1 MKDGYR
7 RGLDAEICNCKWG
20 QKVVNVEQ
28 GEQSAPFIEAL
39 GPGVRETTLERSSLW
54 VSRFP
59 FSSKPSRPL
68 PKVLF
73 SNVICQ
79 SVGGELLLIDA
90 DGRCVD
96 PLVLEIGLS
105 VLFLIHVVVVL
116 NSPNFVPASTCSNSC
131 RQRHHTPISSRN
143 RQPDNAYSRTSPRVP
158 IAW

>member
-1 MKDGYR
+1 MRDGYR

-20 QKVVNVEQ
+20 RKVVNVEQ

-59 FSSKPSRPL
+59 FSCKPSRPL

-73 SNVICQ
+73 SSAICQ
-79 SVGGELLLIDA
+79 SVGGGLLLIDA

-96 PLVLEIGLS
+96 PLVLIGLKS
-105 VLFLIHVVVVL
+105 LV
-116 NSPNFVPASTCSNSC
+116 SNSG
-131 RQRHHTPISSRN
+131 RRRPGQSQLRAGLNNALYSYRREHRTPISSLKSIT
-143 RQPDNAYSRTSPRVP
+143 RQR
-158 IAW
+158 IL